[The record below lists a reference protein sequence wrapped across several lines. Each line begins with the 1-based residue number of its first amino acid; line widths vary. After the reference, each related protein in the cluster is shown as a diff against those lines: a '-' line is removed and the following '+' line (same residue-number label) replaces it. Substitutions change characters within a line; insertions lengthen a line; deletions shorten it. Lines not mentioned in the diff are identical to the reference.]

1 MVLRLGGKIKTRKN
15 ITTTNMVQIR
25 ITENKGIKESS
36 PFFPLPSHS
45 RFPSRAAPA

>member
-25 ITENKGIKESS
+25 ITYLRSNKMKDNI
-36 PFFPLPSHS
+36 
-45 RFPSRAAPA
+45 